1 MTICKQC
8 NQERPDYFF
17 LPGLRDCKTCRNE
30 KRKLRKRAGRVL
42 CCNKLSLPGKC
53 PRCAKRAA
61 KRDRVLDRQ
70 DAILNRTKRKCPTCQ
85 VTKHLDKFRI
95 DASNVDGHQYI
106 CAECMKI
113 KARED
118 RTPKVGN
125 FNIYT
130 VKGRYILALSPA
142 DLQRILPVPPPL
154 HKFTIYMKPC
164 NTLLTLTGD
173 TFQGACAQ
181 VDKFLRY
188 FQC

>member
-1 MTICKQC
+1 MTICNHC

-42 CCNKLSLPGKC
+42 CCNKLSLPGEC
-53 PRCAKRAA
+53 PRCAKRLARQD
-61 KRDRVLDRQ
+61 KVLDRQ
-70 DAILNRTKRKCPTCQ
+70 EAILTRTE
-85 VTKHLDKFRI
+85 
-95 DASNVDGHQYI
+95 SNVDGHEYV

-113 KARED
+113 KAREN

-130 VKGRYILALSPA
+130 VKGRYILALSPE
-142 DLQRILPVPPPL
+142 DLDRILPVPPPL

-188 FQC
+188 FHAN